1 MLKAFEMIVSEY
13 YREVT
18 ENPRTVIFIC
28 GPTASGKTG
37 LSLKLGERLGGEIVS
52 CDSMQIYRSMD
63 VGTAKATAEEQSVAP
78 HHMIDVV
85 DPWETYNVF
94 QYKEAAEN
102 CIDGILSRGNVPI
115 ITGGTGLYVNSIVE
129 NRQYTESG
137 CCEELHA
144 DVAEKL
150 KVIKSMYDSQ
160 RFEELYELL
169 KEVDSQAENIHCSNK
184 KRVFRALELYFT
196 TGKVQAERNEESLSE
211 PAKYNCLV
219 YCLSPERELLYER
232 INNRVDFMFEKGLL
246 DEAVSVYNMC
256 KEKVGE
262 GFTAEKLT
270 ALQAIGYKELIPLIE
285 NDYFTLE
292 KEVFCQALEAA
303 KDAIKQNSRRYA
315 KRQVTWFKRTPGVQL
330 LTEIELRPHSETY

>member
-1 MLKAFEMIVSEY
+1 MIVNEY
-13 YREVT
+13 YREAAK
-18 ENPRTVIFIC
+18 NPRTVIFIC

-37 LSLKLGERLGGEIVS
+37 LSLKLAEKLGGEIVS
-52 CDSMQIYRSMD
+52 CDSMQIYRFMD

-85 DPWETYNVF
+85 NPWDTYNVF
-94 QYKEAAEN
+94 QYKEAAEK
-102 CIDGILSRGNVPI
+102 CIDEILYRGNVPI

-137 CCEELHA
+137 CCEELNA

-150 KVIKSMYDSQ
+150 QVIKNLYDSQ
-160 RFEELYELL
+160 RFEDLYQLL
-169 KEVDSQAENIHCSNK
+169 KEVDPQAAEKIHCSNK

-196 TGKVQAERNEESLSE
+196 TGKVQAERNEESLAE
-211 PAKYNCLV
+211 PSKYNCLV
-219 YCLSPERELLYER
+219 YCLSPERELLYDR
-232 INNRVDFMFEKGLL
+232 INRRVDLMFEKGLF
-246 DEAVSVYNMC
+246 DEAVFVYNMC

-262 GFTAEKLT
+262 GFSAEKLT

-285 NDYFTLE
+285 NNYVSLE
-292 KEVFCQALEAA
+292 TEDFCQALESA

-315 KRQVTWFKRTPGVQL
+315 KRQVTWFKRTPCVRF
-330 LTEIELRPHSETY
+330 LTEIEL